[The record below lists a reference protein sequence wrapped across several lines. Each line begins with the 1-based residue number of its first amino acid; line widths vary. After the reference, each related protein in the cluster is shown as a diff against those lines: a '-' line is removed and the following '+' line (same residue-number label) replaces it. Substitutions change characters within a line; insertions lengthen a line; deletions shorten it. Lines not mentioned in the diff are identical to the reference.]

1 MNELLIII
9 LAYCIGSIPT
19 AVWISKAIFGIDIR
33 DYGSGNAGAT
43 NTFRILGSKWGTIV
57 MAVDIIKGVVATSL
71 YILLPYYLTDELQR
85 TNLMIGLGLAAVIG
99 HIFPIWAGF
108 KGGKGVATLLGM
120 AVAIQ
125 PIVAVCC
132 IGVFLLVLYLT
143 RFVSLSSILAGVSF
157 MVFILFIFNEKETLY
172 RIFAVMVALMVV
184 LTHQKN
190 IGRIL
195 KGTESKV
202 PIFKQVDKIKSIV
215 TNNCWFGY
223 MQSTFFTLIGS

>member
-1 MNELLIII
+1 MNEILLIV
-9 LAYCIGSIPT
+9 LAYLIGSIPT
-19 AVWISKAIFGIDIR
+19 AIWVSRKFFNIDIR

-43 NTFRILGSKWGTIV
+43 NTFRVLGSKWGSFV
-57 MAVDIIKGVVATSL
+57 MMVDVLKGVVATSL
-71 YILLPYYLTDELQR
+71 YILLPYYLTNEWDR
-85 TNLMIGLGLAAVIG
+85 TNFMIGLGLASVLG
-99 HIFPIWAGF
+99 HIFPIWANF

-125 PIVAVCC
+125 PVVAICC
-132 IGVFLLVLYLT
+132 IGVFLIVLYLT

-172 RIFAVMVALMVV
+172 RVFAVLVALMVV

-202 PIFKQVDKIKSIV
+202 PIIKSRDRRKQRRK
-215 TNNCWFGY
+215 GD
-223 MQSTFFTLIGS
+223 L

>member
-1 MNELLIII
+1 MVIFAPNFNRPLMNELLLIV
-9 LAYCIGSIPT
+9 LAYLIGSVPT
-19 AVWISKAIFGIDIR
+19 AVWISKSLFGIDIR

-43 NTFRILGSKWGTIV
+43 NTFRVLGSKWGTVV
-57 MAVDIIKGVVATSL
+57 MVVDILKGVAATSL
-71 YILLPYYLTDELQR
+71 YILLPYYLQDELHR

-99 HIFPIWAGF
+99 HIYPVWAGF
-108 KGGKGVATLLGM
+108 KGGKGVATLFGM

-125 PIVAVCC
+125 PLVALCC
-132 IGVFLLVLYLT
+132 IAVFLLVLYLT

-172 RIFAVMVALMVV
+172 RIFAVLVALMVV

-202 PIFKQVDKIKSIV
+202 PILKHRDRRKRR
-215 TNNCWFGY
+215 GER
-223 MQSTFFTLIGS
+223 